1 MNRLAPA
8 VQPFTRS
15 DFERFAA
22 GFPRLQR
29 RVARLA
35 GDGGGDAGHDA
46 AADTTHAAQAIRW
59 WLLHRWLVHCL
70 RCTSV
75 GMSRDCSSCLRWV
88 RGRRPA
94 GSALSRVLRTPCSA
108 SSGVPVTTFRRRLAS
123 PCTRPWS
130 LRRPAPGDRTTVG
143 LASTPSISHG
153 TRWGRRFPMRDASPT
168 VSMYWVTWF
177 AGAIWKNRL
186 IHAIVRQIVWI
197 MTPRDCS
204 EDPRV
209 PLQQF
214 VRPTRDGSLAP
225 PEGRLFG
232 TTRGR
237 ASVRRSTTSLGAS
250 PGIHCREG
258 EGNENS
264 SPLLPRRL
272 NC

>member
-1 MNRLAPA
+1 EVYQRGYAARLLELPA
-8 VQPFTRS
+8 VGSWPKAGRVGVVKGASYTMLGLERS
-15 DFERFAA
+15 
-22 GFPRLQR
+22 
-29 RVARLA
+29 
-35 GDGGGDAGHDA
+35 
-46 AADTTHAAQAIRW
+46 
-59 WLLHRWLVHCL
+59 
-70 RCTSV
+70 
-75 GMSRDCSSCLRWV
+75 
-88 RGRRPA
+88 
-94 GSALSRVLRTPCSA
+94 
-108 SSGVPVTTFRRRLAS
+108 PVTTFRRRLAS

-214 VRPTRDGSLAP
+214 VRP
-225 PEGRLFG
+225 
-232 TTRGR
+232 
-237 ASVRRSTTSLGAS
+237 
-250 PGIHCREG
+250 
-258 EGNENS
+258 
-264 SPLLPRRL
+264 
-272 NC
+272 